1 LGEHILRAKTNRDSP
16 VPDEACQGTPLGETE
31 DYTVNIVL
39 HIGIDDTPLNN
50 SELIIKT
57 LGENLYEISMESS
70 SYNETLIINLHNVMG
85 QKLVEN
91 RVENVNGKYVYRLD
105 LSYAQPGAYI
115 IRLGSAKFGKVKKI
129 LVK

>member
-1 LGEHILRAKTNRDSP
+1 
-16 VPDEACQGTPLGETE
+16 
-31 DYTVNIVL
+31 
-39 HIGIDDTPLNN
+39 
-50 SELIIKT
+50 
-57 LGENLYEISMESS
+57 
-70 SYNETLIINLHNVMG
+70 MG

-115 IRLGSAKFGKVKKI
+115 IRLGSAQYGKVKKI